1 MNALRSRVVARNID
15 EPHRKTTPLE
25 LLFDLTFVVAVASVV
40 AQLTHAVEVGHAFE
54 AIGPFLMVF
63 FSIWWAWNQ
72 FTWLASAYD
81 TDDVPYRLFTML
93 QMGGILV
100 LAAGVPMAFDSGNFA
115 AVTIGYL
122 ILRVGLIATLLR
134 AIRDD
139 PETRATARRYALG
152 IGVVQVGWL
161 LRLLLPAELAMV
173 SFLILVVAELAV
185 PLWAD
190 RAKRLSWHPHHIAER
205 YGKFTILVL
214 GESVLAVTIAVQEAL
229 QDGLSPSLI
238 VASVGGLVLLFALW
252 WLYFSEPA
260 AEGLEKKRERYLF
273 WNYGHY
279 FLYAALAAVGTG
291 IEIAVR
297 SVTSDLESSELVVG
311 YSLALPVAIVLLLLW
326 LLHAPMVERVS
337 IPRSATVVAVVAVLA
352 LPFAASALGTIGVA
366 VAIAAVVVL
375 LLLVALLTGRMHAG
389 SLQSSES

>member
-1 MNALRSRVVARNID
+1 VIARDVD

-40 AQLTHAVEVGHAFE
+40 RQLTHSVEVGEAGE

-122 ILRVGLIATLLR
+122 ILRLGLLATLLR
-134 AIRDD
+134 AIKDD
-139 PETRATARRYALG
+139 PKTRATARRYAIG
-152 IGVVQVGWL
+152 IGTVQVGWL
-161 LRLLLPAELAMV
+161 LRLLLPAELGMP

-190 RAKRLSWHPHHIAER
+190 RAALLSWHPHHIAER

-214 GESVLAVTIAVQEAL
+214 GESVLSVTIAVQEAL
-229 QDGLSPSLI
+229 QDGLSPSLVI
-238 VASVGGLVLLFALW
+238 ASVAGLALLFALW
-252 WLYFSEPA
+252 WLYFSVPA
-260 AEGLEKKRERYLF
+260 VEGLKNKRERYLL

-297 SVTSDLESSELVVG
+297 SVTDDLESSELIVG
-311 YSLALPVAIVLLLLW
+311 YSLALPVAIVILLLW
-326 LLHAPMVERVS
+326 LLHAPMVETVS
-337 IPRSATVVAVVAVLA
+337 IPRSASIVAVAAILA
-352 LPFAASALGTIGVA
+352 APFAAPLLGTIGVA
-366 VAIAAVVVL
+366 VAITVIAVG
-375 LLLVALLTGRMHAG
+375 LLVVAILAANRRAVDMM
-389 SLQSSES
+389 S

>member
-1 MNALRSRVVARNID
+1 MNSVSSRVTARDID

-25 LLFDLTFVVAVASVV
+25 LLFDLTFVVAVASLVR
-40 AQLTHAVEVGHAFE
+40 QLTHAVEVGETA
-54 AIGPFLMVF
+54 AAVGPFLMVF
-63 FSIWWAWNQ
+63 FTIWWAWNQ

-122 ILRVGLIATLLR
+122 ILRLGLIATLLR

-139 PETRATARRYALG
+139 AETRATARRYALG
-152 IGVVQVGWL
+152 IGIVQVGWL
-161 LRLLLPAELAMV
+161 LRLLLPEELAIA
-173 SFLILVVAELAV
+173 SFVIMVVAELAV

-190 RAKRLSWHPHHIAER
+190 RASLLSWHPHHIAER
-205 YGKFTILVL
+205 YGKFTILLL
-214 GESVLAVTIAVQEAL
+214 GESVLAVTFAVQEAL
-229 QDGLSPSLI
+229 QDEVSPSLVI
-238 VASVGGLVLLFALW
+238 ASVAGLTLLFTLW

-260 AEGLEKKRERYLF
+260 VEGLKSKRERYLF

-279 FLYAALAAVGTG
+279 FLFAALAAVGTG

-297 SVTSDLESSELVVG
+297 SVTSDLEASELVVG
-311 YSLALPVAIVLLLLW
+311 YSLALPVALVVLLLW
-326 LLHAPMVERVS
+326 VLHAPMVKQVS
-337 IPRSATVVAVVAVLA
+337 IPRSASVVAAVLILA
-352 LPFAASALGTIGVA
+352 MPFAAPLVGTIGVA
-366 VAIAAVVVL
+366 VGITLVT
-375 LLLVALLTGRMHAG
+375 VALLVVALLAARRRSVDMM
-389 SLQSSES
+389 S

>member
-1 MNALRSRVVARNID
+1 MNSVSSRVTARDID

-40 AQLTHAVEVGHAFE
+40 NQLAHAIEVGETAD
-54 AIGPFLMVF
+54 AVVPFLAVF
-63 FSIWWAWNQ
+63 FTIWWAWNQ

-115 AVTIGYL
+115 AVTIGYF

-139 PETRATARRYALG
+139 PETRETARRYAIG
-152 IGVVQVGWL
+152 IGIVQAAWFV
-161 LRLLLPAELAMV
+161 RLLLPEELAV
-173 SFLILVVAELAV
+173 AGFVVLVLAELAV

-190 RAKRLSWHPHHIAER
+190 RASQLSWHPHHIAER

-229 QDGLSPSLI
+229 EDGLSPSLV
-238 VASVGGLVLLFALW
+238 VAFLAGLVLLFALW

-260 AEGLEKKRERYLF
+260 AEGLKNRRDRYLF

-279 FLYAALAAVGTG
+279 FLYAALAAVGGG

-297 SVTSDLESSELVVG
+297 SVTTDLEASDLVVG
-311 YSLALPVAIVLLLLW
+311 YSLAFPVALVIVLLW
-326 LLHAPMVERVS
+326 VLHAPMVEQVS
-337 IPRSATVVAVVAVLA
+337 IPRSATVVAAAAILA
-352 LPFAASALGTIGVA
+352 SPFAAPLIGTIGVA
-366 VAIAAVVVL
+366 VVISVIT
-375 LLLVALLTGRMHAG
+375 VALLVVAILAAKRRSVDMM
-389 SLQSSES
+389 S

>member
-1 MNALRSRVVARNID
+1 MNALRSRVVARDID

-40 AQLTHAVEVGHAFE
+40 AQLTHAIEVGHAFE
-54 AIGPFLMVF
+54 AITPFLMVF
-63 FSIWWAWNQ
+63 FTIWWAWNQ

-100 LAAGVPMAFDSGNFA
+100 LAAGVPMAFDAGNFT

-134 AIRDD
+134 AVKDD
-139 PETRATARRYALG
+139 PETRATAGRYALG
-152 IGVVQVGWL
+152 IGIVQAGWL
-161 LRLLLPAELAMV
+161 LRLLLPAELGMI
-173 SFLILVVAELAV
+173 SFLVLVIAELTV

-214 GESVLAVTIAVQEAL
+214 GESVLSVTIAVQEAL
-229 QDGLSPSLI
+229 EDGLSSSLVI
-238 VASVGGLVLLFALW
+238 ASGTGLVLLFALW
-252 WLYFSEPA
+252 WLYFSVPA
-260 AEGLEKKRERYLF
+260 VEGLKNKRERYLF

-291 IEIAVR
+291 IEVAVR

-311 YSLALPVAIVLLLLW
+311 YSLALPVAIVILLLW
-326 LLHAPMVERVS
+326 LLHAPMVETVS
-337 IPRSATVVAVVAVLA
+337 IPRTATVIAAVVILA
-352 LPFAASALGTIGVA
+352 LPFAASILGTIGVA
-366 VAIAAVVVL
+366 VAVAIATVL
-375 LLLVALLTGRMHAG
+375 LLLVALLTGRMRTNA
-389 SLQSSES
+389 LQSSPN

>member
-1 MNALRSRVVARNID
+1 MNALRSRVVARDID

-40 AQLTHAVEVGHAFE
+40 RQLTHAVEVGHAFE
-54 AIGPFLMVF
+54 AIAPFLMVF

-100 LAAGVPMAFDSGNFA
+100 LAAGVPMAFDDGNFA
-115 AVTIGYL
+115 AVTAGYL
-122 ILRVGLIATLLR
+122 ILRIGLIATLLR
-134 AIRDD
+134 AVKDD
-139 PETRATARRYALG
+139 PETRATAGRYALG

-173 SFLILVVAELAV
+173 SFVIIVLAELAV

-190 RAKRLSWHPHHIAER
+190 RAQRLSWHPHHIAER

-214 GESVLAVTIAVQEAL
+214 GESVLASTFAVQAAL
-229 QDGLSPSLI
+229 EEGLTPSLV
-238 VASVGGLVLLFALW
+238 VASVAGLVLLFALW

-260 AEGLEKKRERYLF
+260 AEGLENRRDRYLL

-279 FLYAALAAVGTG
+279 FLFAALAAVGTG
-291 IEIAVR
+291 IEVAVR
-297 SVTSDLESSELVVG
+297 SVTTDLESSELVVG
-311 YSLALPVAIVLLLLW
+311 YSLALPVALFVLLLW

-337 IPRSATVVAVVAVLA
+337 IPRSATVVAVLVMLA
-352 LPFAASALGTIGVA
+352 LPLAASAIGTIGVA
-366 VAIAAVVVL
+366 VAIAVVSVIL
-375 LLLVALLTGRMHAG
+375 LAVALLTGRMRAAK
-389 SLQSSES
+389 LEAKQD

>member
-1 MNALRSRVVARNID
+1 MNVLRKLVIARDID

-40 AQLTHAVEVGHAFE
+40 RQLTHAVEVGEAGD

-81 TDDVPYRLFTML
+81 TDDALYRLFTML
-93 QMGGILV
+93 QMGGVLV

-122 ILRVGLIATLLR
+122 ILRLGLLATLLR
-134 AIRDD
+134 AIKDD
-139 PETRATARRYALG
+139 PETRATARRYAIG
-152 IGVVQVGWL
+152 ISIVQVGWL
-161 LRLLLPAELAMV
+161 LRLLLPAELGML
-173 SFLILVVAELAV
+173 SFVFLVIAELAV

-190 RAKRLSWHPHHIAER
+190 RAAVLSWHPHHIAER

-214 GESVLAVTIAVQEAL
+214 GESVLSVTIAVQEAL
-229 QDGLSPSLI
+229 QDGLSSSLVI
-238 VASVGGLVLLFALW
+238 ASVTGLVLVFALW
-252 WLYFSEPA
+252 WLYFSVPA

-297 SVTSDLESSELVVG
+297 SVTDDLESSELIVG
-311 YSLALPVAIVLLLLW
+311 YSLALPVALVILLLW
-326 LLHAPMVERVS
+326 FLHAPMVETVS
-337 IPRSATVVAVVAVLA
+337 IPRSASAIAAVIILA
-352 LPFAASALGTIGVA
+352 LPFAAPLVGTIGVA
-366 VAIAAVVVL
+366 VAVTVVTVG
-375 LLLVALLTGRMHAG
+375 LLVVAVLAANRRAVDMM
-389 SLQSSES
+389 S

>member
-1 MNALRSRVVARNID
+1 MNSVSSRVTARDID

-25 LLFDLTFVVAVASVV
+25 LLFDLTFVVAVASLVR
-40 AQLTHAVEVGHAFE
+40 QLTHAVEVGETAD
-54 AIGPFLMVF
+54 AVGPFLMVF
-63 FSIWWAWNQ
+63 FTIWWAWNQ

-122 ILRVGLIATLLR
+122 ILRLGLIATLLR

-139 PETRATARRYALG
+139 AETRATARRYALG
-152 IGVVQVGWL
+152 IGIVQVGWL
-161 LRLLLPAELAMV
+161 LRLLLPEELAMA
-173 SFLILVVAELAV
+173 SFVIMVVAELAV

-190 RAKRLSWHPHHIAER
+190 RASLLSWHPHHIAER

-214 GESVLAVTIAVQEAL
+214 GESVLAVTFAVQEAL
-229 QDGLSPSLI
+229 EDAVSPSLVI
-238 VASVGGLVLLFALW
+238 ASIAGLALLFALW

-279 FLYAALAAVGTG
+279 FLFAALAAVGAG

-297 SVTSDLESSELVVG
+297 SVTSDLEASELVVG
-311 YSLALPVAIVLLLLW
+311 YSLALPVALVVLLLW
-326 LLHAPMVERVS
+326 VLHAPMVEQVS
-337 IPRSATVVAVVAVLA
+337 IPRSASVVAAVLILA
-352 LPFAASALGTIGVA
+352 MPFAAPLVGTIGVA
-366 VAIAAVVVL
+366 VGITLVT
-375 LLLVALLTGRMHAG
+375 VALLVVALLAARRRSVDMM
-389 SLQSSES
+389 S

>member
-1 MNALRSRVVARNID
+1 MNVLRTLVIARDID

-40 AQLTHAVEVGHAFE
+40 QQLTHSIEVGE
-54 AIGPFLMVF
+54 AGEAVGPFLMVF

-81 TDDVPYRLFTML
+81 TDDALYRLFTML
-93 QMGGILV
+93 QMGGVLV

-115 AVTIGYL
+115 AVTMGYL
-122 ILRVGLIATLLR
+122 ILRLGLLATLLR
-134 AIRDD
+134 AIKDD
-139 PETRATARRYALG
+139 PATRATARRYAVG
-152 IGVVQVGWL
+152 ISIVQVGWL
-161 LRLLLPAELAMV
+161 LRLMLPAELAV
-173 SFLILVVAELAV
+173 PSFLILVIAELAV

-190 RAKRLSWHPHHIAER
+190 RVSLLSWHPHHIAER

-214 GESVLAVTIAVQEAL
+214 GESVLSVTIAVQEAL
-229 QDGLSPSLI
+229 EDGLSPSLV
-238 VASVGGLVLLFALW
+238 VASVAGLLLLFALW

-260 AEGLEKKRERYLF
+260 AEGLQKKRERYLF

-297 SVTSDLESSELVVG
+297 SVTADVESSTLIVG
-311 YSLALPVAIVLLLLW
+311 YSLALPVAIVILLLW

-337 IPRSATVVAVVAVLA
+337 IPRSATVVAAAVILG
-352 LPFAASALGTIGVA
+352 LPFAAPLLGTIGVA
-366 VAIAAVVVL
+366 VAITVVAVGL
-375 LLLVALLTGRMHAG
+375 LVIALLVARRRSVDMMA
-389 SLQSSES
+389 

>member
-1 MNALRSRVVARNID
+1 MNVLRTLVIARDID

-40 AQLTHAVEVGHAFE
+40 QQLTHSIEVGE
-54 AIGPFLMVF
+54 AGEAVGPFLMVF

-81 TDDVPYRLFTML
+81 TDDVLYRLFTML
-93 QMGGILV
+93 QMGGVLV

-115 AVTIGYL
+115 AVTMGYL
-122 ILRVGLIATLLR
+122 ILRLGLLATLLR
-134 AIRDD
+134 AIKDD
-139 PETRATARRYALG
+139 PATRATARRYAVG
-152 IGVVQVGWL
+152 ISIVQVGWL
-161 LRLLLPAELAMV
+161 LRLMLPAELAV
-173 SFLILVVAELAV
+173 PSFLILVIAELAV

-190 RAKRLSWHPHHIAER
+190 RVSLLSWHPHHIAER

-214 GESVLAVTIAVQEAL
+214 GESVLSVTIAVQEAL
-229 QDGLSPSLI
+229 EDGLSPSLV
-238 VASVGGLVLLFALW
+238 VASVAGLLLLFALW

-260 AEGLEKKRERYLF
+260 AEGLQKKRERYLF

-297 SVTSDLESSELVVG
+297 SVTADVESSTLIVG
-311 YSLALPVAIVLLLLW
+311 YSLALPVAIVILLLW

-337 IPRSATVVAVVAVLA
+337 IPRSATVVAAAVILG
-352 LPFAASALGTIGVA
+352 LPFAAPLLGTIGVA
-366 VAIAAVVVL
+366 VAITVVAVGL
-375 LLLVALLTGRMHAG
+375 LVIALLVARRRSVDMMA
-389 SLQSSES
+389 

>member
-1 MNALRSRVVARNID
+1 MNALRSRVVARDID

-40 AQLTHAVEVGHAFE
+40 AQLAHAIEVGHAFE

-63 FSIWWAWNQ
+63 FTIWWAWNQ

-100 LAAGVPMAFDSGNFA
+100 LAAGVPMAFDDGNFA
-115 AVTIGYL
+115 AVTAGYL
-122 ILRVGLIATLLR
+122 ILRLGLIATLLR
-134 AIRDD
+134 AVKDD
-139 PETRATARRYALG
+139 PDTRGTAGRYALG

-161 LRLLLPAELAMV
+161 LRLLLPAELAMP
-173 SFLILVVAELAV
+173 SFLVLVVAELAV

-214 GESVLAVTIAVQEAL
+214 GESVLAATIAVQEAL
-229 QDGLSPSLI
+229 QEGLSPSL
-238 VASVGGLVLLFALW
+238 VTASVAGLVLLFSLW

-260 AEGLEKKRERYLF
+260 AEGLENRRDRYLF

-279 FLYAALAAVGTG
+279 FLYAALAAVGAG

-297 SVTSDLESSELVVG
+297 SVMSDLESSELVVG
-311 YSLALPVAIVLLLLW
+311 YSLALPVALVILLLW
-326 LLHAPMVERVS
+326 ILHAPMVERVS
-337 IPRSATVVAVVAVLA
+337 IPRTATVIAAVAILA
-352 LPFAASALGTIGVA
+352 LPFAAGSLGTIGVA
-366 VAIAAVVVL
+366 VAIAAVTVVL
-375 LLLVALLTGRMHAG
+375 LFVALLSGRMHANA
-389 SLQSSES
+389 LESAEG